1 MGILIIP
8 IQARSAKMRKHEF
21 NLARLLAIATL
32 LLPQTIFASTLTV
45 AQADATTA
53 GSDEAGSKPKL
64 VDLWQPGDAGQRMNI
79 RGRVTDLDGTPLA
92 GIPISIRQAN
102 GDGDYTQRYS
112 TTLLSDEK
120 GRYQFGSVVPG
131 NYYGV
136 KHVHIGVYHEGYQY
150 FDTEI
155 LFKGDPNLDGYS
167 DAEQAI
173 FLEESTVNGE
183 TILFGRFDIVLVP
196 G

>member
-1 MGILIIP
+1 MF
-8 IQARSAKMRKHEF
+8 KHGF
-21 NLARLLAIATL
+21 YLAALLAIASL
-32 LLPQTIFASTLTV
+32 LFPQTMP
-45 AQADATTA
+45 QADSAAT
-53 GSDEAGSKPKL
+53 GGVEADGKPKL
-64 VDLWQPGDAGQRMNI
+64 VDFWRPGDAGQRMNI
-79 RGRVTDLDGTPLA
+79 RGRVTSLDGTPLA

-102 GDGDYTQRYS
+102 GDGDYTQRYR
-112 TTLLSDEK
+112 TTLLSDAK

-136 KHVHIGVYHEGYQY
+136 KHVHIEVYHDGYEY

-155 LFKGDPNLDGYS
+155 LFKGDPNLDGYT